1 MQGFSIEIKT
11 SGINSLSTS
20 LQDLEARYKSSNEV
34 NMTPRSPGT
43 KPEKMKNSED
53 PVRKVPNLA
62 GKGASSNLKIN

>member
-20 LQDLEARYKSSNEV
+20 LQDLEGRYKSSNEV
-34 NMTPRSPGT
+34 NMTPTSPGT

-62 GKGASSNLKIN
+62 GKGASSNPKIN